1 MAAAKSPADVDL
13 KFRAFSD
20 RTRLRILHVLLQGEM
35 CVGDLVEILQLPQP
49 RISRHLAYLRRAGLV
64 NDRRSGLWKYYSLTA
79 ATSEFHKNILTCLS
93 KCFAEVPELQ
103 ADEQRA
109 ATVKGS
115 GGCCSVPQFH
125 DRRSA

>member
-1 MAAAKSPADVDL
+1 MAAATSPADVDL

-20 RTRLRILHVLLQGEM
+20 RTRLRVLHVLLQGEM
-35 CVGDLVEILQLPQP
+35 YVGDLVAILQLPQP

-64 NDRRSGLWKYYSLTA
+64 NDRRSGLWKYYSLTTP
-79 ATSEFHKNILTCLS
+79 TSEFHQNILSCLA

-109 ATVKGS
+109 ARIKVS
-115 GGCCSVPQFH
+115 GGCCSQSKSD
-125 DRRSA
+125 DRRGA